1 MHNMLN
7 DKVVYQ
13 IYPKSFMDSNGDGIG
28 DVQGI
33 ISKLDYLKNLGVDII
48 WLTPIFMSPQRDN
61 GYDIE
66 DYYNIDPIFGT
77 MDDVET
83 LIQEAKKRDLDI
95 MFDMVLNHTSTKHE
109 WFQKA
114 LQGDKTYQDYYFFK
128 EKPTNWES
136 KFGGNAWEYVES
148 MKLYY
153 LHLFDVTQADLNWEN
168 DEVFEEVCKI
178 VNFWLEKGIKGL
190 RFDVINLISKPEA
203 FEDDFD
209 GDGRRFY
216 SDGKRVHEYLHKLNL
231 ETFGKHNDVITVGEL
246 SSTNIENGVRYAD
259 PKNQELSTI
268 FNFHHLKVD
277 YKNGDKWALKPFDFI
292 ELKQI
297 LSSWQYA
304 MQDQDALMALF
315 LNNHDQ
321 PRSISRFGNDK
332 KYWKQSGKMLV
343 IAMQLMRGMPYIYQ
357 GEEIGLPNSYFDSLE
372 TYRDIETVNMI
383 RILKD
388 KGLTEPE
395 VKEIIHERSRDNGRT
410 PIPWNRNHKY
420 GFTTGKPWLSLSEYS
435 DLQTV
440 EDNLSDPDSIYY
452 TYQSLIQ
459 LRKKLSVIQ
468 SGNIEFF
475 ALDHPELLIYKR
487 ELDHEFAIVYCNFS
501 DKEIEYSDINQKGEV
516 LLSNYDVNTLSNKN
530 TFKPYEALVLKI

>member
-1 MHNMLN
+1 MRNMLN
-7 DKVVYQ
+7 NKVVYQ

-33 ISKLDYLKNLGVDII
+33 ISKLDYLKNLGVDVI
-48 WLTPIFMSPQRDN
+48 WLTPIFVSPQRDN

-66 DYYNIDPIFGT
+66 NYYEIDPIFGT
-77 MDDVET
+77 MEDVEE
-83 LIQEAKKRDLDI
+83 LFLEAKSRDLDI

-114 LQGDKTYQDYYFFK
+114 LKGDKTYQDYYFFK

-136 KFGGNAWEYVES
+136 KFGGNAWEYVED

-168 DEVFEEVCKI
+168 DAVFEEVCKI
-178 VNFWLEKGIKGL
+178 VNFWLDKGVKGL
-190 RFDVINLISKPEA
+190 RFDVINLISKPEV
-203 FEDDFD
+203 FEDDFE

-216 SDGKRVHEYLHKLNL
+216 SDGKRVHEYLHKLNQ

-304 MQDQDALMALF
+304 MQENDALMALF

-321 PRSISRFGNDK
+321 PRSISRFGNDTQ
-332 KYWKQSGKMLV
+332 YWKQSGKMLA

-357 GEEIGLPNSYFDSLE
+357 GEEIGLPNSYFESLE
-372 TYRDIETVNMI
+372 TYRDIETINMI
-383 RILKD
+383 RILRER
-388 KGLTEPE
+388 GLTESE
-395 VKEIIHERSRDNGRT
+395 VTAIIHERSRDNGRT
-410 PIPWNRNHKY
+410 PIPWNHSY
-420 GFTTGKPWLSLSEYS
+420 QHGFTTGKPWLALSEYPE
-435 DLQTV
+435 LQTV
-440 EDNLSDPDSIYY
+440 EDNLSDSDSIYY
-452 TYQSLIQ
+452 TYHALIH
-459 LRKKLSVIQ
+459 LRKELPVIQ
-468 SGNIEFF
+468 SGNIEFLE
-475 ALDHPELLIYKR
+475 LDHPELLIYKR
-487 ELDHEFAIVYCNFS
+487 TLDQESVIVYCNFS
-501 DKEIEYSDINQKGEV
+501 NKEIDYTDIDQCGEI
-516 LLSNYDVNTLSNKN
+516 LLTNYNVNSLSGKN

>member
-1 MHNMLN
+1 MLN
-7 DKVVYQ
+7 NKVVYQ

-33 ISKLDYLKNLGVDII
+33 ISKLDYLKNLGVDVI
-48 WLTPIFMSPQRDN
+48 WLTPIFVSPQRDN

-66 DYYNIDPIFGT
+66 NYYEIDPIFGT
-77 MDDVET
+77 MEDVEE
-83 LIQEAKKRDLDI
+83 LFLEAKSRDLDI

-114 LQGDKTYQDYYFFK
+114 LKGDKTYQDYYFFK

-136 KFGGNAWEYVES
+136 KFGGNAWEYVED

-168 DEVFEEVCKI
+168 DAVFEEVCKI
-178 VNFWLEKGIKGL
+178 VNFWLDKGVKGL
-190 RFDVINLISKPEA
+190 RFDVINLISKPEV
-203 FEDDFD
+203 FEDDFE

-216 SDGKRVHEYLHKLNL
+216 SDGKRVHEYLHKLNQ

-304 MQDQDALMALF
+304 MQENDALMALF

-321 PRSISRFGNDK
+321 PRSISRFGNDTQ
-332 KYWKQSGKMLV
+332 YWKQSGKMLA

-357 GEEIGLPNSYFDSLE
+357 GEEIGLPNSYFESLE
-372 TYRDIETVNMI
+372 TYRDIETINMI
-383 RILKD
+383 RILRER
-388 KGLTEPE
+388 GLTESE
-395 VKEIIHERSRDNGRT
+395 VTAIIHERSRDNGRT
-410 PIPWNRNHKY
+410 PIPWNHSY
-420 GFTTGKPWLSLSEYS
+420 QHGFTTGKPWLALSEYPE
-435 DLQTV
+435 LQTV
-440 EDNLSDPDSIYY
+440 EDNLSDSDSIYY
-452 TYQSLIQ
+452 TYHALIH
-459 LRKKLSVIQ
+459 LRKELPVIQ
-468 SGNIEFF
+468 SGNIEFLE
-475 ALDHPELLIYKR
+475 LDHPELLIYKR
-487 ELDHEFAIVYCNFS
+487 TLDQESVIVYCNFS
-501 DKEIEYSDINQKGEV
+501 NKEIDYTDIDQCGEI
-516 LLSNYDVNTLSNKN
+516 LLTNYNVNSLSGKN

>member
-1 MHNMLN
+1 MRNMLN
-7 DKVVYQ
+7 NKVVYQ

-33 ISKLDYLKNLGVDII
+33 ISKLDYLKNLGVDVI
-48 WLTPIFMSPQRDN
+48 WLTPIFVSPQRDN

-66 DYYNIDPIFGT
+66 NYYEIDPIFGT
-77 MDDVET
+77 MEDVEK
-83 LIQEAKKRDLDI
+83 LILEAKNRDLDI

-114 LQGDKTYQDYYFFK
+114 LKGDKTYQDYYFFK

-136 KFGGNAWEYVES
+136 KFGGNAWEYVED

-168 DEVFEEVCKI
+168 DAVFEEVCKI
-178 VNFWLEKGIKGL
+178 VNFWLNKGVKGL
-190 RFDVINLISKPEA
+190 RFDVINLISKPEV
-203 FEDDFD
+203 FEDDFE

-216 SDGKRVHEYLHKLNL
+216 SDGKRVHAYLHKLNQ

-246 SSTNIENGVRYAD
+246 SSTNIENGVRYAE

-304 MQDQDALMALF
+304 MQEHDALMALF

-321 PRSISRFGNDK
+321 PRSISRFGNDTQ
-332 KYWKQSGKMLV
+332 YWKQSGKMLA

-357 GEEIGLPNSYFDSLE
+357 GEEIGLPNSYFESLE
-372 TYRDIETVNMI
+372 TYRDIETINMI
-383 RILKD
+383 RILRER
-388 KGLTEPE
+388 GLTESE
-395 VKEIIHERSRDNGRT
+395 VTEIIHERSRDNGRT
-410 PIPWNRNHKY
+410 PIPWNHSY
-420 GFTTGKPWLSLSEYS
+420 QHGFTTGKPWLALSEYPE
-435 DLQTV
+435 LQTV

-452 TYQSLIQ
+452 TYHALIH
-459 LRKKLSVIQ
+459 LRKELPVIQ
-468 SGNIEFF
+468 SGNIEFLE
-475 ALDHPELLIYKR
+475 LDHLELLIYKR
-487 ELDHEFAIVYCNFS
+487 TLDQESVIVYCNFS
-501 DKEIEYSDINQKGEV
+501 NKEIDYTDIDQCGEI
-516 LLSNYDVNTLSNKN
+516 LLTNYNVNSLSGKN

>member
-1 MHNMLN
+1 MRNMLN
-7 DKVVYQ
+7 NKVVYQ

-33 ISKLDYLKNLGVDII
+33 ISKLDYLKNLGVDVI
-48 WLTPIFMSPQRDN
+48 WLTPIFVSPQRDN

-66 DYYNIDPIFGT
+66 NYYEIDPIFGT
-77 MDDVET
+77 MEDVEE
-83 LIQEAKKRDLDI
+83 LILEAKKRDLDI

-114 LQGDKTYQDYYFFK
+114 LKGDKTYQDYYFFK

-136 KFGGNAWEYVES
+136 KFGGNAWEYVED

-168 DEVFEEVCKI
+168 DTVFEEVCKI
-178 VNFWLEKGIKGL
+178 VNFWLDKGVKGL
-190 RFDVINLISKPEA
+190 RFDVINLISKPEV

-216 SDGKRVHEYLHKLNL
+216 SDGKRVHEYLHKLNQ

-246 SSTNIENGVRYAD
+246 SSTNIENGVRYAN

-292 ELKQI
+292 ELKEI

-304 MQDQDALMALF
+304 MQDHDALMALF

-321 PRSISRFGNDK
+321 PRSISRFGNDTQ
-332 KYWKQSGKMLV
+332 YWKQSGKMLA

-357 GEEIGLPNSYFDSLE
+357 GEEIGLPNSYFESLE
-372 TYRDIETVNMI
+372 TYRDIETINMI
-383 RILKD
+383 RILRE
-388 KGLTEPE
+388 KGLTESE
-395 VKEIIHERSRDNGRT
+395 VTEIIHERSRDNGRT
-410 PIPWNRNHKY
+410 PIPWNHSY
-420 GFTTGKPWLSLSEYS
+420 QHGFTTGKPWLALSEYPE
-435 DLQTV
+435 LQTV
-440 EDNLSDPDSIYY
+440 EDNLSDPNSIFY
-452 TYQSLIQ
+452 TYQALIQ
-459 LRKKLSVIQ
+459 LRKELPVIQ
-468 SGNIEFF
+468 SGNIEF
-475 ALDHPELLIYKR
+475 LGLEHPELLIYR
-487 ELDHEFAIVYCNFS
+487 RVLDNESVIVYCNFS
-501 DKEIEYSDINQKGEV
+501 DEDIDYDGINHQGEI
-516 LLSNYDVNTLSNKN
+516 LLSNYDVISVSDKN

>member
-1 MHNMLN
+1 MRNMLN
-7 DKVVYQ
+7 NKVVYQ

-33 ISKLDYLKNLGVDII
+33 ISKLDYLKNLGVDVI
-48 WLTPIFMSPQRDN
+48 WLTPIFVSPQRDN

-66 DYYNIDPIFGT
+66 NYYEIDPIFGT
-77 MDDVET
+77 MENVED

-114 LQGDKTYQDYYFFK
+114 LKGDKTYQDYYFFK

-136 KFGGNAWEYVES
+136 KFGGNAWEYVED

-168 DEVFEEVCKI
+168 NAVFEEVCKI
-178 VNFWLEKGIKGL
+178 VNFWLDKGVKGL
-190 RFDVINLISKPEA
+190 RFDVINLISKPEV

-216 SDGKRVHEYLHKLNL
+216 SDGKRVHEYLHKLNQ

-277 YKNGDKWALKPFDFI
+277 YKNGDKWSLKPFDFI

-304 MQDQDALMALF
+304 MQEHDALMALF

-321 PRSISRFGNDK
+321 PRSISRFGNDTQ
-332 KYWKQSGKMLV
+332 YWKQSGKMLA

-357 GEEIGLPNSYFDSLE
+357 GEEIGLPNSYFESLE

-383 RILKD
+383 RILRE
-388 KGLTEPE
+388 KGLTESE
-395 VKEIIHERSRDNGRT
+395 VTAIIHERSRDNGRT
-410 PIPWNRNHKY
+410 PIPWNHSY
-420 GFTTGKPWLSLSEYS
+420 QHGFTTGKPWLALSEYS
-435 DLQTV
+435 ELQTV
-440 EDNLSDPDSIYY
+440 EDNLSDPNSIFY
-452 TYQSLIQ
+452 TYQALIQ
-459 LRKKLSVIQ
+459 LRKELPVIQ
-468 SGNIEFF
+468 SGNIEF
-475 ALDHPELLIYKR
+475 LGLEHPELLIYKR
-487 ELDHEFAIVYCNFS
+487 VLDNESVLVYCNFS
-501 DKEIEYSDINQKGEV
+501 DKDIDYDGINHQGEI
-516 LLSNYDVNTLSNKN
+516 LLSNYDVISVSEKN

>member
-1 MHNMLN
+1 MLN

-246 SSTNIENGVRYAD
+246 SSTNI
-259 PKNQELSTI
+259 
-268 FNFHHLKVD
+268 
-277 YKNGDKWALKPFDFI
+277 
-292 ELKQI
+292 
-297 LSSWQYA
+297 
-304 MQDQDALMALF
+304 
-315 LNNHDQ
+315 
-321 PRSISRFGNDK
+321 
-332 KYWKQSGKMLV
+332 
-343 IAMQLMRGMPYIYQ
+343 
-357 GEEIGLPNSYFDSLE
+357 
-372 TYRDIETVNMI
+372 
-383 RILKD
+383 
-388 KGLTEPE
+388 
-395 VKEIIHERSRDNGRT
+395 
-410 PIPWNRNHKY
+410 
-420 GFTTGKPWLSLSEYS
+420 
-435 DLQTV
+435 
-440 EDNLSDPDSIYY
+440 
-452 TYQSLIQ
+452 
-459 LRKKLSVIQ
+459 
-468 SGNIEFF
+468 
-475 ALDHPELLIYKR
+475 
-487 ELDHEFAIVYCNFS
+487 
-501 DKEIEYSDINQKGEV
+501 
-516 LLSNYDVNTLSNKN
+516 
-530 TFKPYEALVLKI
+530 